1 MVRTNLLMTLLFLLV
16 SVLFSQ
22 NTIIS
27 TTWGPPSTADE
38 WQKFS
43 ISLTADEFDISDS
56 EFADV
61 MANVQRIRIQTES
74 HSGYD
79 VGSIDQVRVGDR
91 FSSSFDS
98 GLDGWNAHGDGTLN
112 WIENEGISNS
122 GHIAIHDWARGDWHY
137 AVAPAEW
144 SGDWSGL
151 IGSSFEFYYKSDYPD
166 AATVLEI
173 SSEFEKRIILNATP
187 LITPQNTRSKVK
199 VSLNEIPD
207 SDVEISL
214 SSENSC
220 FQVPSSVI
228 IPAGDEYTEFDA
240 TVPEDAETGCT
251 SAIEASASGY
261 VPARL
266 ILTVGESAGGGGT
279 AKLCGQVTDA
289 TNGEGIAGAVVT
301 VADLSAVTDDN
312 GNYCIDNVPT
322 DIISANFSGEP
333 RSGPAPLTVQ
343 FNDLSGAGSPTITAS
358 ADNYS
363 TFRSTVSLS
372 SGEEK
377 TLDISLSPGITDAE
391 MRIVLNWGENPR
403 DLDLHVL
410 VPGDATHSSSHVYFS
425 DKGEQE
431 SFPYAFLD
439 HDDRY
444 SYGPETITLGMF
456 IPGTYKFYVHKYAG
470 TGDLTTS
477 EAVIQIYDK
486 SGLINTVN
494 VPVSGTGD
502 YWAVGEIDGR
512 TGQVLINSVIQEEE
526 PSLSG
531 MTARLQKTLIKG
543 DSFSTAEITSWEW
556 DFNDDGVIDSNSE
569 NPSWI
574 YYDSGDYTV
583 SLTVSD
589 GTNSYT
595 ETKTNYITVTGESYS
610 DDAYHVSI
618 TSIDATNFPLVK
630 IFVSVIDTA
639 TGLPLGELSDA
650 AFDITENGMAV
661 SDIIIEK
668 LSISSGAKADIAFI
682 FDTTGSMGGVMNTL
696 KNRCLAFADSIAVKG
711 IDYRLGLVTFADE
724 VLSIHDF
731 TSDAREFKTWIE
743 GLNATGGGDS
753 KENALEAV
761 ESAARLS
768 FRDVTQKIAILITD
782 ADYHEAGESGDG
794 ITDFNTESII
804 SFLNDRDI
812 LCNVVGP
819 DMSQHKK
826 IAKQTRGY
834 YYRIQEDF
842 SDIIDRLG
850 DQISNQYVITFVPT
864 NTTPDNSYR
873 TVKVAIDHDGKNGQD
888 RESYY
893 AGSTQLVSHPPVVMG
908 LKGKVFKLDIYV
920 QNVTNLSASKYMLT
934 YDKTKVKAVN
944 VLSGEFM
951 SSGGASETFIYEIEH
966 NSGKVEINQSRLV
979 QSGSTESIS
988 GSGLLATVEFEVL
1001 VDECTSSI
1009 DFYGLD
1015 FRQLNGESIEISAT
1029 GSQVK
1034 SAGVAGASSILC
1046 DFDQDLD
1053 IDTRDFALL
1062 GTYWKPVNSTLGDVG
1077 PASGAVPLL
1086 TSAPD
1091 GKVDFED
1098 LFTFTRM
1105 WNWYYLSLGTSGTGL
1120 AKENATLSWDLIND
1134 KNLLQMN
1141 VKIQNVSDLSMGH
1154 LTFYY
1159 NDAALSVKRIEQG
1172 NVLATA
1178 DASCGLISDVNQAGV
1193 VDVAFSKLAH
1203 INQSAALDPSGVLF
1217 SVTFE
1222 KTGTGG
1228 QTALEPGSVDLRSQH
1243 NQQIQVHY
1251 KESDDLS
1258 FEAVPATF
1266 QLTNYPNPF
1275 NNRTKIQYQLP
1286 KETYVDIQVINILGQ
1301 PVRVLVRK
1309 RMDAGEYEIH
1319 WDGKNNTGVDVMS
1332 GMYMLRMTAGE
1343 ETLVRK
1349 LLFLK

>member
-1 MVRTNLLMTLLFLLV
+1 MLRTNILMTLLFLLV

-56 EFADV
+56 DFADV

-91 FSSSFDS
+91 FSSTFDS

-112 WIENEGISNS
+112 WIENGGMSNS

-187 LITPQNTRSKVK
+187 LITPQNTSSKVK
-199 VSLNEIPD
+199 VSLNEIPN

-214 SSENSC
+214 SSENGC

-266 ILTVGESAGGGGT
+266 ILTVGETSGGGGT

-312 GNYCIDNVPT
+312 GNYCIENVPT
-322 DIISANFSGEP
+322 DIVSANFFGEP

-343 FNDLSGAGSPTITAS
+343 FNDLSGTGSPTITAS
-358 ADNYS
+358 AENYS

-372 SGEEK
+372 AGEEK

-403 DLDLHVL
+403 DLDLHLL
-410 VPGDATHSSSHVYFS
+410 VPGDATHSPYHMYFD

-444 SYGPETITLGMF
+444 SYGPETITLGTF
-456 IPGTYKFYVHKYAG
+456 ISGTYKFYVHKYAG
-470 TGDLTTS
+470 TGDLTAS
-477 EAVIQIYDK
+477 EAVVQIYNK
-486 SGLINTVN
+486 SGLVNTVN

-531 MTARLQKTLIKG
+531 MSAKLQKRQVKS
-543 DSFSTAEITSWEW
+543 SFSAAAITSWAW
-556 DFNDDGVIDSNSE
+556 YFNNDGVIDSNSE

-574 YYDSGDYTV
+574 YHDAGDYTV

-630 IFVSVIDTA
+630 TFVSVIDTA
-639 TGLPLGELSDA
+639 TGNPLGELPNS
-650 AFDITENGMAV
+650 AFDITENGMTV
-661 SDIIIEK
+661 SEIVIEK

-682 FDTTGSMGGVMNTL
+682 FDTTGSMEGVMNTL
-696 KNRCLAFADSIAVKG
+696 KNRCLVFADSLAAKG
-711 IDYRLGLVTFADE
+711 VDYRLGLVTFADE

-743 GLNATGGGDS
+743 GLSATGGGDS
-753 KENALEAV
+753 KENALEAI
-761 ESAARLS
+761 ESAAGLS
-768 FRDVTQKIAILITD
+768 YREVAQRVTILITD

-794 ITDFNTESII
+794 TTDFTTESLV
-804 SFLNDRDI
+804 SFLNDRNI

-819 DMSQHKK
+819 DMPQHK
-826 IAKQTRGY
+826 IMAKQTRGY
-834 YYRIQEDF
+834 YYRIQDDF
-842 SDIIDRLG
+842 SDIIDRIG
-850 DQISNQYVITFVPT
+850 DQISNQYVTTFVPN
-864 NTTPDNSYR
+864 NTTPDNTYR
-873 TVKVAIDHDGKNGQD
+873 TVKVAIDHDGKSGQD
-888 RESYY
+888 RASYY
-893 AGSTQLVSHPPVVMG
+893 VGSTKLVSHPPVVIG
-908 LKGKVFKLDIYV
+908 LKRQRFTLDIYV
-920 QNVTNLSASKYMLT
+920 QNIMNLSAAKYYLT

-951 SSGGASETFIYEIEH
+951 SSSGASETFIYDIVH
-966 NSGKVEINQSRLV
+966 DSGKVEINQSRLV

-988 GSGLLATVEFEVL
+988 GSGHLATVEFEVL

-1015 FRQLNGESIEISAT
+1015 FRQLNGESIHISAT

-1034 SAGVAGASSILC
+1034 SAGVAGASSSILC
-1046 DFDQDLD
+1046 DFDKDLD
-1053 IDTRDFALL
+1053 IDTRDFSLL
-1062 GTYWKPVNSTLGDVG
+1062 GTYWKPVNNSLGDVG
-1077 PASGAVPLL
+1077 PANGAVPLL
-1086 TSAPD
+1086 SSAPD

-1105 WNWYYLSLGTSGTGL
+1105 WNWYYLSLGTSGTAL

-1134 KNLLQMN
+1134 KNVLQMN
-1141 VKIQNVSDLSMGH
+1141 VKIQNVSDLAMGH
-1154 LTFYY
+1154 IIFYY
-1159 NDAALSVKRIEQG
+1159 NDAALSVKHIEQG
-1172 NVLATA
+1172 EVLTTA
-1178 DASCGLISDVNQAGV
+1178 DASSGLISDINQAGI

-1203 INQSAALDPSGVLF
+1203 INQSATLDPSGVLF
-1217 SVTFE
+1217 SVFFE
-1222 KTGTGG
+1222 KTGHGG
-1228 QTALEPGSVDLRSQH
+1228 QAGLELGSVDLRSRN
-1243 NQQIQVHY
+1243 NQPLQVYHQ
-1251 KESDDLS
+1251 ESDDLS
-1258 FEAVPATF
+1258 FETVPATF

-1286 KETYVDIQVINILGQ
+1286 KETHVDIQIINILGQ

-1332 GMYMLRMTAGE
+1332 GMYMLKMTAGDQ
-1343 ETLVRK
+1343 TLVRK